1 MCVFEIN
8 ANASKRLHA
17 YFHAKYRVLS
27 KTDIHTSFTSSDQFF
42 FCFLNDTFW
51 WISERVSR
59 PNSGYL
65 HARAWRVLHI
75 LQNQVI
81 YVHEHGVRVAYFET
95 FYFTNPY
102 LSFFFESTPNYNCVL
117 SSVCGGDIG
126 VCLC

>member
-1 MCVFEIN
+1 MSIF
-8 ANASKRLHA
+8 RLSA
-17 YFHAKYRVLS
+17 ELS
-27 KTDIHTSFTSSDQFF
+27 R
-42 FCFLNDTFW
+42 
-51 WISERVSR
+51 RVSR
-59 PNSGYL
+59 PNSGYLHARAWRVLHILQNQVICMHEHGVRYCL

>member
-1 MCVFEIN
+1 M
-8 ANASKRLHA
+8 LHILQNQVICMHEHGVR
-17 YFHAKYRVLS
+17 Y
-27 KTDIHTSFTSSDQFF
+27 
-42 FCFLNDTFW
+42 C
-51 WISERVSR
+51 
-59 PNSGYL
+59 L